1 MLSLFL
7 ALTAFNLLC
16 LLLTAALGYAFGGS
30 TVTQWHALAGV
41 VATITCCAVHCVVF
55 TYFIATA
62 KWVQHAVTVKQLD
75 PSLVGPTRSFKM
87 QAFPAA
93 LLAMVV
99 TFAAALFGAA
109 RVSYGVSPTY
119 HHVVAWV
126 AVATNVVV
134 AMAEYRAIE
143 RNGRLIKGILN
154 KINNAG
160 AGNGTQQ
167 QVPPAAR

>member
-16 LLLTAALGYAFGGS
+16 LLLTAALGYAYGGS
-30 TVTQWHALAGV
+30 QVTQWHALAGV

-75 PSLVGPTRSFKM
+75 PALVAPTRSFKM

-93 LLAMVV
+93 LLAMSFV
-99 TFAAALFGAA
+99 FIAALFGAA
-109 RVSYGVSPTY
+109 RASYGVSPVY
-119 HHVVAWV
+119 HHALAWL
-126 AVATNVVV
+126 AVAINGLV
-134 AMAEYRAIE
+134 AIAEYRAIA
-143 RNGRLIKGILN
+143 RNGRLIDEILA
-154 KINNAG
+154 KINN
-160 AGNGTQQ
+160 TT
-167 QVPPAAR
+167 PPVAA

>member
-7 ALTAFNLLC
+7 ALTAFNVLC

-30 TVTQWHALAGV
+30 TVTQWHALAGAI
-41 VATITCCAVHCVVF
+41 ATITCCAVHCVVF

-62 KWVQHAVTVKQLD
+62 KWVQQAVTVKQLD
-75 PSLVGPTRSFKM
+75 PSLVAPTRSFKM

-93 LLAMVV
+93 LLAMAM
-99 TFAAALFGAA
+99 TFAAALCGAA

-119 HHVVAWV
+119 HHVAAWI
-126 AVATNVVV
+126 AVATNVAV
-134 AMAEYRAIE
+134 ALAEYRAIE

-154 KINNAG
+154 QINGAAG
-160 AGNGTQQ
+160 TAVDRVTPAG
-167 QVPPAAR
+167 R

>member
-7 ALTAFNLLC
+7 ALTGFNLLC
-16 LLLTAALGYAFGGS
+16 LLLTAALGYTHGGS
-30 TVTQWHALAGV
+30 EVTQWHALAGV

-62 KWVQHAVTVKQLD
+62 KWVRHAVTVKQLD
-75 PSLVGPTRSFKM
+75 PSLVAPTRSFKL

-99 TFAAALFGAA
+99 VFAAALFGAA

-119 HHVVAWV
+119 HHVIAWIAVAINVLV
-126 AVATNVVV
+126 AVT
-134 AMAEYRAIE
+134 EYRAIA
-143 RNGRLIKGILN
+143 RNGRLIEDILAQ
-154 KINNAG
+154 ISRASMT
-160 AGNGTQQ
+160 ATGTSSE
-167 QVPPAAR
+167 ARPGS

>member
-16 LLLTAALGYAFGGS
+16 LLLTAALGYTHGGS
-30 TVTQWHALAGV
+30 DETQWHALAGV

-75 PSLVGPTRSFKM
+75 PSLVAPTRSFKL

-93 LLAMVV
+93 LLAMIVV
-99 TFAAALFGAA
+99 FAAALFGAA

-119 HHVVAWV
+119 HHVIAWV
-126 AVATNVVV
+126 AVATNVLV
-134 AMAEYRAIE
+134 AVTEYRAIA
-143 RNGRLIKGILN
+143 RNGRLIQGILAQ
-154 KINNAG
+154 INAAIPASAG
-160 AGNGTQQ
+160 
-167 QVPPAAR
+167 VPEKSG

>member
-7 ALTAFNLLC
+7 ALTAFNVLC

-99 TFAAALFGAA
+99 TFAAALCGAA
-109 RVSYGVSPTY
+109 SVSYGVSPGY
-119 HHVVAWV
+119 HHVVAWI

-134 AMAEYRAIE
+134 ALAEYRAIE

-154 KINNAG
+154 QINNAG
-160 AGNGTQQ
+160 NAGPDP
-167 QVPPAAR
+167 VAPAAR

>member
-16 LLLTAALGYAFGGS
+16 LLLTAALGYTHGGS
-30 TVTQWHALAGV
+30 DATQWHALAGV

-62 KWVQHAVTVKQLD
+62 KWVQHAVSVKQLD
-75 PSLVGPTRSFKM
+75 PSLVAPTRSFKL

-93 LLAMVV
+93 LLAMAVV
-99 TFAAALFGAA
+99 FATALSGAA
-109 RVSYGVSPTY
+109 NVSYGVSPTY

-126 AVATNVVV
+126 AVATNVLV
-134 AMAEYRAIE
+134 AVTEYRAIA
-143 RNGRLIKGILN
+143 RNGRLIQGILTQ
-154 KINNAG
+154 INAASPTPAG
-160 AGNGTQQ
+160 A
-167 QVPPAAR
+167 A

>member
-16 LLLTAALGYAFGGS
+16 LLLTAALGYAYGGS
-30 TVTQWHALAGV
+30 QVTQWHALAGV

-75 PSLVGPTRSFKM
+75 PALVAPTRSFKM

-93 LLAMVV
+93 LLAMSSV
-99 TFAAALFGAA
+99 FIAALFGAA
-109 RVSYGVSPTY
+109 RASYGVSPVY
-119 HHVVAWV
+119 HHTLAWL
-126 AVATNVVV
+126 AVAINGFV
-134 AMAEYRAIE
+134 AIAEYRAIA
-143 RNGRLIKGILN
+143 RNGQLIDQILGI
-154 KINNAG
+154 INH
-160 AGNGTQQ
+160 
-167 QVPPAAR
+167 PPAHAAAR

>member
-75 PSLVGPTRSFKM
+75 PSLVRPTRSFKM

-109 RVSYGVSPTY
+109 RASYGVSPTY

-126 AVATNVVV
+126 AVVTNVAV
-134 AMAEYRAIE
+134 ALAEYRAIE

-154 KINNAG
+154 QINNAG
-160 AGNGTQQ
+160 NAGPDP
-167 QVPPAAR
+167 VAPAAR

>member
-16 LLLTAALGYAFGGS
+16 LLLTAALGYAYGGS
-30 TVTQWHALAGV
+30 TVTQWHPLAGV

-62 KWVQHAVTVKQLD
+62 KWVLHAVAVKGLD
-75 PSLVGPTRSFKM
+75 PALAAPTRSFKL

-93 LLAMVV
+93 LLAIASV
-99 TFAAALFGAA
+99 FAAAVLGAA
-109 RVSYGVSPTY
+109 HVSYGTSPVP

-126 AVATNVVV
+126 AVAVNAAV
-134 AMAEYRAIE
+134 AVAEYRAIA
-143 RNGRLIKGILN
+143 RNGRLIDEILAR
-154 KINNAG
+154 IQSAAAPPGG
-160 AGNGTQQ
+160 A
-167 QVPPAAR
+167 QVSL